1 MQETLMDE
9 RGRVT
14 LGKKI
19 KKQYGKRF
27 FLIKTKNGIILKPIS
42 TKDPIEGLRELGK
55 KSGINKLSVKRL
67 KKIALEEAMKEA
79 ATSIK

>member
-1 MQETLMDE
+1 MDE

-19 KKQYGKRF
+19 EEQYGKTF
-27 FLIKTKNGIILKPIS
+27 FLIKTKNEIILRPIS

-55 KSGINKLSVKRL
+55 KSGINKVSINKL

-79 ATSIK
+79 LTNMK

>member
-1 MQETLMDE
+1 MDE

-19 KKQYGKRF
+19 QKQYGKKF
-27 FLIKTKNGIILKPIS
+27 FLIKTKNEIILKPIS

-55 KSGINKLSVKRL
+55 RSGMDKLSIKKL
-67 KKIALEEAMKEA
+67 KKIAEEAAMKEA
-79 ATSIK
+79 LANIK